1 MKTDELKRIDIEIH
15 LGNQKLSKNEEKAI
29 DFIRKKYYY
38 SKIIIKYNTFIK
50 NETGTFFKNNKVQTG
65 SVRFLSQPT
74 IRNKYIYITDVDIFY
89 MEKNFYLYLIDDMIK
104 RKSCYSNII
113 RKNKII
119 KCFSGLHFILYDKY
133 YPIPKLENYSIFQEH
148 LLYNIMKKKKIIID
162 HDTEFRPVFGIHAS
176 PQRPQVGSGKI
187 VGWGAE
193 KYKQQWI
200 DFSKS
205 VDFKNI
211 YPLLDVYVKEKI
223 NMLNKYYEINTTEF
237 FNSIF
242 NKKLYNMRKY

>member
-15 LGNQKLSKNEEKAI
+15 LGNQILSKNEEKAI

-38 SKIIIKYNTFIK
+38 SKIKIKYNTFIQ
-50 NETGTFFKNNKVQTG
+50 NVTGTFFKNNKVQTG

-74 IRNKYIYITDVDIFY
+74 IRNKYVYITDVDIFFL
-89 MEKNFYLYLIDDMIK
+89 EKNFYLYLIDDMIK

-113 RKNKII
+113 RKNTRI
-119 KCFSGLHFILYDKY
+119 KCFSGLHFIIYDKY

-148 LLYNIMKKKKIIID
+148 LLYNIMKKNKIIID
-162 HDTEFRPVFGIHAS
+162 HDTEFRPIFGIHAS
-176 PQRPQVGSGKI
+176 PNRPQVASGKV

-200 DFSKS
+200 DYCKS
-205 VDFKNI
+205 EDFKNI
-211 YPLLDVYVKEKI
+211 YPLLDVYVKKKI
-223 NMLNKYYEINTTEF
+223 NMLNKFYEINTTEF
-237 FNSIF
+237 LN
-242 NKKLYNMRKY
+242 